1 MREYIFERVKNTT
14 RHFKFGNVRVHEIDP
29 MPDSIDLQA
38 VLKTIEKSF
47 PPFYFKDLK
56 EINIQHIPEFDE
68 REVNAVYKDGT
79 FYITNKQDNSKDL
92 MDDIIHEFAH
102 HMEIKFPE
110 LIYSDETLINEFRRK
125 RQELNFELRSEGYWT
140 DEYDFHNLK
149 FDEDFDKFLY
159 KRVGKNML
167 QMVTAGMFIRPYA
180 SISLREYFAT
190 GFEAY
195 YLGQENTLERISPML
210 YNKINELHHYGT

>member
-1 MREYIFERVKNTT
+1 
-14 RHFKFGNVRVHEIDP
+14 
-29 MPDSIDLQA
+29 
-38 VLKTIEKSF
+38 
-47 PPFYFKDLK
+47 
-56 EINIQHIPEFDE
+56 
-68 REVNAVYKDGT
+68 
-79 FYITNKQDNSKDL
+79 
-92 MDDIIHEFAH
+92 
-102 HMEIKFPE
+102 MEIKFPE